1 MKGHLEKG
9 TTLHVKLDMAW
20 HLEKDA
26 RHLEK
31 VALFPNTLKKELMQR
46 IVQREIAKG
55 NAT

>member
-1 MKGHLEKG
+1 MKGCLEKG
-9 TTLHVKLDMAW
+9 TTLNLKLDMAW
-20 HLEKDA
+20 HLGKDA

-31 VALFPNTLKKELMQR
+31 VALFPSTLKKEFMQR